1 MKSILIFIV
10 KIVGGIA
17 TAAVTLLVG
26 CALLMGSGSDTLETT
41 GAELAEKAEW
51 TFAGCSRLEERE
63 VKLCKLAITAR
74 RNDQAIEALEG
85 LSDWANSIDLGGA
98 EK

>member
-26 CALLMGSGSDTLETT
+26 CALLMGSGSDTLDTT
-41 GAELAEKAEW
+41 GAELAEKAGW
-51 TFAGCSRLEERE
+51 KLAGCSRLEERE
-63 VKLCKLAITAR
+63 VKLCKLAIMNR
-74 RNDQAIEALEG
+74 RNEQAIETFEK
-85 LSDWANSIDLGGA
+85 LSDWADSLELEGL
-98 EK
+98 EQ